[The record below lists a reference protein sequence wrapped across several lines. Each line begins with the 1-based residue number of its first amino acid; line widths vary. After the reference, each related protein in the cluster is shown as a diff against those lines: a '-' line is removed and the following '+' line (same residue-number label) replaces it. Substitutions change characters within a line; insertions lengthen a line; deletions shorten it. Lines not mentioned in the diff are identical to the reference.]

1 MEMEGQC
8 RKNARTMKKVAGRR
22 RGGNE
27 GKNTAVFR
35 RRPTEKP
42 FNEVAGLQ
50 VVGVG
55 WGGRG
60 KKTGRV
66 NKEQKKRGGKERQTA
81 LEGGGG

>member
-42 FNEVAGLQ
+42 FNEVAGLGIWLCSG
-50 VVGVG
+50 VLSSLRRVKAGSVGESA
-55 WGGRG
+55 GG
-60 KKTGRV
+60 
-66 NKEQKKRGGKERQTA
+66 
-81 LEGGGG
+81 